1 MSIAASVA
9 NVRPTACITIPGYF
23 VSNTADSPPKAKAS
37 SAAYT
42 GAVTGDHSFLKIVA
56 IATTSPPIAPS
67 QIQGVTTDAS
77 HAVRTVL
84 QTQVAGTTTRN
95 SRNAVLFTL
104 PSSVIGG
111 ALGSPR
117 TLLTPAATAASH
129 PR

>member
-23 VSNTADSPPKAKAS
+23 VSNTADSPPKAKPS

-67 QIQGVTTDAS
+67 QIQGLTTAGTN
-77 HAVRTVL
+77 AVRTWL
-84 QTQVAGTTTRN
+84 QTHVARTTTTN
-95 SRNAVLFTL
+95 SSNALLFTV
-104 PSSVIGG
+104 PSSVMPGG
-111 ALGSPR
+111 VGYD
-117 TLLTPAATAASH
+117 
-129 PR
+129 